1 MDVPISPALSG
12 GPAVVEPP
20 AGFRAHRM
28 GGAFIEHVG
37 PLYVSTEGGVFRL
50 GFRVLA
56 QHTNPLGIC
65 HGGMMATFADMLLP
79 MAVLYRWE
87 GERRFLPTIGLQVD
101 YLGPSRLGAWV
112 EGRGE
117 LLRRTRNMVFAQGL
131 VTADGEP
138 VLRVSGTFKVG
149 EAIAANLRP

>member
-1 MDVPISPALSG
+1 
-12 GPAVVEPP
+12 
-20 AGFRAHRM
+20 M

-37 PLYVSTEGGVFRL
+37 PLYVSVAGGGFRL
-50 GFRVLA
+50 GFRV
-56 QHTNPLGIC
+56 QSRHTNPLGIC

-79 MAVLYRWE
+79 MAVLHAWE
-87 GERRFLPTIGLQVD
+87 GPRHFLPTIGLQID

-112 EGRGE
+112 EGRAE

-138 VLRVSGTFKVG
+138 ALRVSGTFKIAN
-149 EAIAANLRP
+149 AIPADLRP

>member
-37 PLYVSTEGGVFRL
+37 PLYVSTEGGGFRL

-56 QHTNPLGIC
+56 QHTNPMNIC

-79 MAVLYRWE
+79 MAVLHRFE

-117 LLRRTRNMVFAQGL
+117 LLRRTRNMIFAQGL

-138 VLRVSGTFKVG
+138 VLRVSGTFKMG
-149 EAIAANLRP
+149 DPIPANLRP